1 MRQSGLALARFKK
14 GLKLAM
20 SNASKAVPAAV
31 EKTPARAWA
40 VLAVTYLA
48 CVAAPMSQ
56 FKIPPLADYIIPMLI
71 HQGVDPA
78 SVGAYFGMLMT
89 CMTIIGAILAF
100 PAAFI
105 CRRFGLK
112 GTMLFSVA
120 CLAVGGCLA
129 AALGTSNMAVLYVSR
144 IIEGV
149 GIGLVGVA
157 GPTCVSIWFPER
169 TRGRA
174 LGIWATWVPVGC
186 VSMFLVAP
194 YVAIA
199 FGFESVF
206 WATGI
211 ISVIAFVAFA
221 LVFKYPEV
229 DNFGGDPRTVNP
241 SEGMAAGSW
250 RDAMGL
256 LKNKY
261 IWLLG
266 LVFFCFTFNTLGIVN
281 TYYNTFL
288 TLHGFDSAIAS
299 NITSVV
305 TGVGI
310 VTAPLSGLIFD
321 KLKREHKRFLVAGIL
336 TAIMVSVV
344 FMWTS
349 GGEGSPETGVV
360 MTGAAWV
367 SLAVFLALQS
377 ICGGAGGGGMRP
389 LAPMVMA
396 QSAMG
401 ATMGMAVLQFMQ
413 NLGAGLG
420 SVIYGSVIDMT
431 NVATWALP
439 GNLIQIP
446 VCIVAIVAALMINP
460 WKKKAAASEEVV
472 AGGKAA
478 ADKEAG
484 QEA

>member
-1 MRQSGLALARFKK
+1 
-14 GLKLAM
+14 
-20 SNASKAVPAAV
+20 
-31 EKTPARAWA
+31 
-40 VLAVTYLA
+40 
-48 CVAAPMSQ
+48 MSQ

-89 CMTIIGAILAF
+89 CMTIIGAVLAF

-105 CRRFGLK
+105 CKRFGLK

-129 AALGTSNMAVLYVSR
+129 AALGTSNMTVLYVSR
-144 IIEGV
+144 IIEGI

-186 VSMFLVAP
+186 VAMFLIAP

-199 FGFESVF
+199 LGFEAVF

-211 ISVIAFVAFA
+211 ISVVAFVAFA

-229 DNFGGDPRTVNP
+229 DNFGGDPRNQRAGDP
-241 SEGMAAGSW
+241 SASMASGSIA
-250 RDAMGL
+250 DAVRL

-310 VTAPLSGLIFD
+310 ITAPLSGVIFD

-336 TAIMVSVV
+336 ACIMVSVA

-349 GGEGSPETGVV
+349 GGEGSPETGVI
-360 MTGAAWV
+360 MTGTAWV
-367 SLAVFLALQS
+367 SLAIFLSLQS

-460 WKKKAAASEEVV
+460 WKKGAKGVAAEAVDANDALDEADGASKGE
-472 AGGKAA
+472 
-478 ADKEAG
+478 
-484 QEA
+484 

>member
-1 MRQSGLALARFKK
+1 
-14 GLKLAM
+14 
-20 SNASKAVPAAV
+20 
-31 EKTPARAWA
+31 
-40 VLAVTYLA
+40 
-48 CVAAPMSQ
+48 MSQ

-71 HQGVDPA
+71 HQGVDPS

-89 CMTIIGAILAF
+89 CMTIIGAVLAF

-120 CLAVGGCLA
+120 CLAAGGCLA
-129 AALGTSNMAVLYVSR
+129 AAFGTQNMIVLYASR
-144 IIEGV
+144 IIEGI

-186 VSMFLVAP
+186 VAMFLVAP
-194 YVAIA
+194 YVAIS

-211 ISVIAFVAFA
+211 ISIVAFVAFA

-229 DNFGGDPRTVNP
+229 DNFGGDPRNAGGARAKSDP
-241 SEGMAAGSW
+241 SASMATGNW
-250 RDAMGL
+250 RDALSL
-256 LKNKY
+256 LKNRY

-310 VTAPLSGLIFD
+310 VTAPLSGVVFD

-336 TAIMVSVV
+336 ACIMVSVA

-349 GGEGSPETGVV
+349 GGEGTPETGVV
-360 MTGAAWV
+360 MTTTSWISMAI
-367 SLAVFLALQS
+367 FLALQS

-460 WKKKAAASEEVV
+460 WSKKAAAK
-472 AGGKAA
+472 KAQ
-478 ADKEAG
+478 KE
-484 QEA
+484 Q

>member
-1 MRQSGLALARFKK
+1 M
-14 GLKLAM
+14 
-20 SNASKAVPAAV
+20 
-31 EKTPARAWA
+31 
-40 VLAVTYLA
+40 LAVTYLA

-56 FKIPPLADYIIPMLI
+56 FKIPPLAEYIIPLLI
-71 HQGVDPA
+71 GQGVDPA
-78 SVGAYFGMLMT
+78 SVGTYFGMLMT

-112 GTMLFSVA
+112 ATMLFSVA
-120 CLAVGGCLA
+120 CLAVGGCMA
-129 AALGTSNMAVLYVSR
+129 AAFGTSSLAVLYISR

-186 VSMFLVAP
+186 VAMFLIAP
-194 YVAIA
+194 YIA
-199 FGFESVF
+199 MGLGFTAVF
-206 WATGI
+206 WLTGV
-211 ISVIAFVAFA
+211 ISIVAFA
-221 LVFKYPEV
+221 AFAVVFKYPEV
-229 DNFGGDPRTVNP
+229 DNFGGDPRSAGDEAGRKNDP
-241 SEGMAAGSW
+241 SASMAQGSW
-250 RDAMGL
+250 RDAMAL

-266 LVFFCFTFNTLGIVN
+266 TVFFCFTFNTLGIVN

-288 TLHGFDSAIAS
+288 TLHGYDSAIAS

-310 VTAPLSGLIFD
+310 ITAPLAGFVFD
-321 KLKREHKRFLVAGIL
+321 KLKRENKRFLVAGIMVC
-336 TAIMVSVV
+336 IMVSVA

-349 GGEGSPETGVV
+349 GGEGTPETGVV
-360 MTGAAWV
+360 MTSFAWV
-367 SLAVFLALQS
+367 SMAIFLGLQS

-413 NLGAGLG
+413 NLGSGLG
-420 SVIYGSVIDMT
+420 SVIYGAVIDMT

-446 VCIVAIVAALMINP
+446 VCIIAIIAALMINP
-460 WKKKAAASEEVV
+460 WKKKR
-472 AGGKAA
+472 
-478 ADKEAG
+478 
-484 QEA
+484 Q